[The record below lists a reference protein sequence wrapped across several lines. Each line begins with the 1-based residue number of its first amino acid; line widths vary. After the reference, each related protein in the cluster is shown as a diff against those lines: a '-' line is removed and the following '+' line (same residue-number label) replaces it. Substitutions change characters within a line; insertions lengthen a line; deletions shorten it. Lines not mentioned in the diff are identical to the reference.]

1 VFCHNELA
9 RQYLNLERNRIGPMA
24 NERGSI
30 RQNRGPTALPD
41 LCNPGVTLRVVL
53 AVNALALLSVLLNSS
68 ATLALAGRIVDLAM
82 WVEPIL
88 IASLLAVCAS
98 RPWLDHVPYRMAFVV
113 ATAEVGVVAWGFAGV
128 IRLMIDSPV
137 NPMFALFWAA
147 LTAAGMLYWL
157 GLAQQ
162 AREPALAEARLMA
175 LTSRIRPH
183 FLFNSLNAI
192 LGVIRADPR
201 RAESALEQLA
211 ELFRTLM
218 QDPRDLVL
226 LSDEI
231 ELARHY
237 LELERLRLG
246 DRLKVE
252 WDVESCPP
260 DALMPSL
267 MLQPLLENAVY
278 HGVEPADQPGAIA
291 IRLAHADG
299 QVRIVLT
306 NPLLAGHVHAKGN
319 QMALAN
325 IRERLMLLY
334 DLEAS
339 LVTEVGPT
347 DYTVRITIPYRKQ

>member
-1 VFCHNELA
+1 
-9 RQYLNLERNRIGPMA
+9 MA

-30 RQNRGPTALPD
+30 RQNRAPSALPD
-41 LCNPGVTLRVVL
+41 LCNLGVTLRVLL
-53 AVNALALLSVLLNSS
+53 AVNGLALLALLIRNAAWSG
-68 ATLALAGRIVDLAM
+68 LAARIVDLAM

-88 IASLLAVCAS
+88 IASLLTICAS
-98 RPWLDHVPYRMAFVV
+98 RKWLDRMPYRFAFLLAMAAV
-113 ATAEVGVVAWGFAGV
+113 AAIAWFFDGLLRQAVDSTVGPWPAM
-128 IRLMIDSPV
+128 L
-137 NPMFALFWAA
+137 WAA
-147 LTAAGMLYWL
+147 LAAAGVLKWL
-157 GLAQQ
+157 VLTQQ

-192 LGVIRADPR
+192 LGVIRAEPR
-201 RAESALEQLA
+201 RAEAALEELA
-211 ELFRTLM
+211 ELFRALM

-231 ELARHY
+231 ALSRRY
-237 LELERLRLG
+237 LDLERLRLG
-246 DRLKVE
+246 DRLKVA

-278 HGVEPADQPGAIA
+278 HGVEPADDPGTIS
-291 IRLAHADG
+291 IRLAHANN
-299 QVRIVLT
+299 QVHVELT
-306 NPLLAGHVHAKGN
+306 NPLQPGHVHAKGN

-339 LVTEVGPT
+339 LATEVGENS
-347 DYTVRITIPYRKQ
+347 YTVRITIPYRKQ

>member
-1 VFCHNELA
+1 
-9 RQYLNLERNRIGPMA
+9 MA

-30 RQNRGPTALPD
+30 RQNRAPSALPD
-41 LCNPGVTLRVVL
+41 LCNLGVTLRVLL
-53 AVNALALLSVLLNSS
+53 AVNGLALLAVLVRN
-68 ATLALAGRIVDLAM
+68 AAWTGLAARVVDLAM

-98 RPWLDHVPYRMAFVV
+98 RKWLDRVSYRFAFILAV
-113 ATAEVGVVAWGFAGV
+113 AAVAAIAWFFSGA
-128 IRLMIDSPV
+128 IRQVLDSPV
-137 NPMFALFWAA
+137 NPWQAMLWAA
-147 LTAAGMLYWL
+147 LTAAGVLQWLMLT
-157 GLAQQ
+157 QQ

-201 RAESALEQLA
+201 RAETALEELA
-211 ELFRTLM
+211 ELFRALM

-231 ELARHY
+231 ALSRRY
-237 LELERLRLG
+237 LDLERLRLG
-246 DRLKVE
+246 DRLKVK
-252 WDVESCPP
+252 WDVASCPP

-278 HGVEPADQPGAIA
+278 HGVEPADDPGAIS
-291 IRLAHADG
+291 IHLARMNN
-299 QVRIVLT
+299 QVRIELI
-306 NPLLAGHVHAKGN
+306 NPLQAGQVPAKGN

-334 DLEAS
+334 DIEAS
-339 LVTEVGPT
+339 LVTEVGENS
-347 DYTVRITIPYRKQ
+347 YTVRITIPYRKQ

>member
-1 VFCHNELA
+1 
-9 RQYLNLERNRIGPMA
+9 MA
-24 NERGSI
+24 NDHGSI
-30 RQNRGPTALPD
+30 RQNRAPTALPD
-41 LCNPGVTLRVVL
+41 LCNLGVTLRVL
-53 AVNALALLSVLLNSS
+53 LSVNGLALLAVLVRNAAL
-68 ATLALAGRIVDLAM
+68 TGLAARIVDLAM

-88 IASLLAVCAS
+88 IASLLTICAS
-98 RPWLDHVPYRMAFVV
+98 RQWLDRMPYRWALLLAVTV
-113 ATAEVGVVAWGFAGV
+113 AAAIAWCFDGVLRQLLDTA
-128 IRLMIDSPV
+128 V
-137 NPMFALFWAA
+137 NPWQAMLWAA
-147 LTAAGMLYWL
+147 LTTAGVLQWL
-157 GLAQQ
+157 ALSQQ

-201 RAESALEQLA
+201 RAEAALEQLA
-211 ELFRTLM
+211 ELFRALM

-231 ELARHY
+231 ELSRHY

-246 DRLKVE
+246 DRLKVT
-252 WDVESCPP
+252 WDVTSCPP

-278 HGVEPADQPGAIA
+278 HGIEPAEDPGAIS
-291 IRLAHADG
+291 IHLARMDK
-299 QVRIVLT
+299 QVRIELI
-306 NPLLAGHVHAKGN
+306 NPLQPGHVHAKGN

-334 DLEAS
+334 DIEAS
-339 LVTEVGPT
+339 LVTEVGENR
-347 DYTVRITIPYRKQ
+347 YTVRITIPYRKQ

>member
-1 VFCHNELA
+1 
-9 RQYLNLERNRIGPMA
+9 MA

-30 RQNRGPTALPD
+30 RQNRAPSALPD
-41 LCNPGVTLRVVL
+41 LCNLGVTLRVLL
-53 AVNALALLSVLLNSS
+53 AVNGLALLALLIRNAAWSG
-68 ATLALAGRIVDLAM
+68 LAARIVDLAM

-88 IASLLAVCAS
+88 ISSLLAICAS
-98 RPWLDHVPYRMAFVV
+98 RKWLDRIPYRFAFLLAV
-113 ATAEVGVVAWGFAGV
+113 AAVAAIAWFF
-128 IRLMIDSPV
+128 DSLLRQTVDSTV
-137 NPMFALFWAA
+137 NPWPAMLWAA
-147 LTAAGMLYWL
+147 LVAAGVLKWL
-157 GLAQQ
+157 VLTQQ

-192 LGVIRADPR
+192 LGVIRAEPR
-201 RAESALEQLA
+201 RAEAALEQLA
-211 ELFRTLM
+211 ELFRALM

-231 ELARHY
+231 ELSRRY
-237 LELERLRLG
+237 LDLERLRLG
-246 DRLKVE
+246 DRLKVV
-252 WDVESCPP
+252 WDIESCPP

-278 HGVEPADQPGAIA
+278 HGVEPADDPGTIS
-291 IRLAHADG
+291 IHLAHANN
-299 QVRIVLT
+299 RIHIELI
-306 NPLLAGHVHAKGN
+306 NPLQPGHVHAKGN

-339 LVTEVGPT
+339 LATEVGENS
-347 DYTVRITIPYRKQ
+347 YTVRITIPYRKQ

>member
-1 VFCHNELA
+1 
-9 RQYLNLERNRIGPMA
+9 MA
-24 NERGSI
+24 NEHGSI
-30 RQNRGPTALPD
+30 RQNRAPSALPD
-41 LCNPGVTLRVVL
+41 LCNLGVTLRVLL
-53 AVNALALLSVLLNSS
+53 AVNGLALLAVLVRNAAWSG
-68 ATLALAGRIVDLAM
+68 LAARIVDLSM

-98 RPWLDHVPYRMAFVV
+98 RKWLDRVSYRFAFILAVAAVAAIAWFFSGAIRQVV
-113 ATAEVGVVAWGFAGV
+113 
-128 IRLMIDSPV
+128 DSPV
-137 NPMFALFWAA
+137 NPWQAMLWAA
-147 LTAAGMLYWL
+147 LTATCVLQWLMLT
-157 GLAQQ
+157 QQ

-201 RAESALEQLA
+201 RAETALEELA
-211 ELFRTLM
+211 ELFRALM

-231 ELARHY
+231 ALSRRY
-237 LELERLRLG
+237 LDLERLRLG
-246 DRLKVE
+246 DRLKVK
-252 WDVESCPP
+252 WDVASCPP

-278 HGVEPADQPGAIA
+278 HGVEPADDPGAIS
-291 IRLAHADG
+291 IHLARMNN
-299 QVRIVLT
+299 QVRIELI
-306 NPLLAGHVHAKGN
+306 NPLQAGQVPAKGN

-334 DLEAS
+334 DIEAS
-339 LVTEVGPT
+339 LVTEVGENS
-347 DYTVRITIPYRKQ
+347 YTVRITIPYRKQ

>member
-1 VFCHNELA
+1 
-9 RQYLNLERNRIGPMA
+9 MA

-30 RQNRGPTALPD
+30 RQNRAPSALPD
-41 LCNPGVTLRVVL
+41 LCNLGVTLRVLL
-53 AVNALALLSVLLNSS
+53 AVNGLALLAVLVRNAAWSG
-68 ATLALAGRIVDLAM
+68 LAARVVDLAM

-98 RPWLDHVPYRMAFVV
+98 RKWLDRVSYRFAFILAV
-113 ATAEVGVVAWGFAGV
+113 AAVAAIAWFFSGAIGQV
-128 IRLMIDSPV
+128 IDSPV
-137 NPMFALFWAA
+137 NPWQAMLWAA
-147 LTAAGMLYWL
+147 LTATGVLQWLMLT
-157 GLAQQ
+157 QQ

-201 RAESALEQLA
+201 RAETALEELA
-211 ELFRTLM
+211 ELFRALM

-231 ELARHY
+231 ALSRRY
-237 LELERLRLG
+237 LDLERLRLG
-246 DRLKVE
+246 DRLKVT
-252 WDVESCPP
+252 WDVASCPP

-278 HGVEPADQPGAIA
+278 HGVEPADDPGAIS
-291 IRLAHADG
+291 IHLARMNN
-299 QVRIVLT
+299 QVRIELI
-306 NPLLAGHVHAKGN
+306 NPLQAGQVHAKGN

-334 DLEAS
+334 DIEAS
-339 LVTEVGPT
+339 LVTEVGENS
-347 DYTVRITIPYRKQ
+347 YTVRITIPYRKQ

>member
-1 VFCHNELA
+1 
-9 RQYLNLERNRIGPMA
+9 MA

-30 RQNRGPTALPD
+30 RQNRAPSALPD
-41 LCNPGVTLRVVL
+41 LCNLGVTLRVLL
-53 AVNALALLSVLLNSS
+53 AVNGLALLALLVRN
-68 ATLALAGRIVDLAM
+68 AAFTGMAARIVDLAM

-88 IASLLAVCAS
+88 IASLLAICAS
-98 RPWLDHVPYRMAFVV
+98 RKWLDRLPYRFAFLLAVAMVAVIAWFFDGLLHQVV
-113 ATAEVGVVAWGFAGV
+113 
-128 IRLMIDSPV
+128 DSTV
-137 NPMFALFWAA
+137 NPWPAMLWAA
-147 LTAAGMLYWL
+147 LAAAGVLKWL
-157 GLAQQ
+157 VLTQQ

-201 RAESALEQLA
+201 RAEAALEQLA
-211 ELFRTLM
+211 ELFRALM

-231 ELARHY
+231 ELSRHY

-246 DRLKVE
+246 DRLKVT
-252 WDVESCPP
+252 WDVASCPH

-278 HGVEPADQPGAIA
+278 HGVEPADDPGAIS
-291 IRLAHADG
+291 IHLARMNN
-299 QVRIVLT
+299 QVRIELI
-306 NPLLAGHVHAKGN
+306 NPLQPGHVHAKGN

-334 DLEAS
+334 DIEAS
-339 LVTEVGPT
+339 LVTEVGENR
-347 DYTVRITIPYRKQ
+347 YTVRIIIPYRKQ

>member
-1 VFCHNELA
+1 
-9 RQYLNLERNRIGPMA
+9 MA

-30 RQNRGPTALPD
+30 RQNRAPSALPD
-41 LCNPGVTLRVVL
+41 LCNLGVTLRVLL
-53 AVNALALLSVLLNSS
+53 AVNGLALLAVLVRNAAWSG
-68 ATLALAGRIVDLAM
+68 LAARVVDLAM

-98 RPWLDHVPYRMAFVV
+98 RKWLDRVSYRFAFILAV
-113 ATAEVGVVAWGFAGV
+113 AAVAAIAWFFSGAIGQV
-128 IRLMIDSPV
+128 IDSPV
-137 NPMFALFWAA
+137 NPWQAMLWAA
-147 LTAAGMLYWL
+147 LTATGVLQWLMLT
-157 GLAQQ
+157 QQ

-201 RAESALEQLA
+201 RAETALEELA
-211 ELFRTLM
+211 ELFRALM

-231 ELARHY
+231 ALSRRY
-237 LELERLRLG
+237 LDLERLRLG
-246 DRLKVE
+246 DRLKVT
-252 WDVESCPP
+252 WDVASCPP

-278 HGVEPADQPGAIA
+278 HGVEPADDPGAIS
-291 IRLAHADG
+291 IHLARMNN
-299 QVRIVLT
+299 QVRIELI
-306 NPLLAGHVHAKGN
+306 NPLQAGQVPAKGN

-334 DLEAS
+334 DIEAS
-339 LVTEVGPT
+339 LVTEVGENS
-347 DYTVRITIPYRKQ
+347 YTVRITIPYRKQ